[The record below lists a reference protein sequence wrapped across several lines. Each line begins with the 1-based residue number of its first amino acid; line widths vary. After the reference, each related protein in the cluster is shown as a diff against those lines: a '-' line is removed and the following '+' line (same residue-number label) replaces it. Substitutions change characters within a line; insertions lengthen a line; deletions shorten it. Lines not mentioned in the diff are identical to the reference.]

1 MEFIETPAFTRSF
14 SSYLND
20 DEYRGLQN
28 RLAAGPELG
37 DVMPGTGGF
46 RKLRWADPRRGKGR
60 RGGLRVIYYY
70 FPGEQ
75 QIWLMT
81 LYGKDEASDLTAK
94 QRQAL
99 KNAIE
104 IEVRARQA
112 AKLAKQRKPRRQ
124 AMSKRKIFDEM
135 IEGVAAMKSHRE
147 GKITLR
153 TYKIE
158 AAPLPRVDSKL
169 IRDTRKRL
177 HCSRAVFARK
187 LRINERTLEKW
198 EQGRAK
204 PNPQAAALVLLVRRY
219 PDTLERLERVALG

>member
-1 MEFIETPAFTRSF
+1 MEFIEAPAFTRYL

-20 DEYRGLQN
+20 DEYRELQN

-81 LYGKDEASDLTAK
+81 LYDKDEASDLTPK
-94 QRQAL
+94 ERQAL

-104 IEVRARQA
+104 IELRARQVT
-112 AKLAKQRKPRRQ
+112 KVGKQRKPRR
-124 AMSKRKIFDEM
+124 
-135 IEGVAAMKSHRE
+135 
-147 GKITLR
+147 
-153 TYKIE
+153 
-158 AAPLPRVDSKL
+158 
-169 IRDTRKRL
+169 
-177 HCSRAVFARK
+177 
-187 LRINERTLEKW
+187 
-198 EQGRAK
+198 
-204 PNPQAAALVLLVRRY
+204 
-219 PDTLERLERVALG
+219 

>member
-1 MEFIETPAFTRSF
+1 MEFIETPAFTRYF

-20 DEYRGLQN
+20 DEYRELQN

-37 DVMPGTGGF
+37 DLMPGTGGF

-104 IEVRARQA
+104 IELRARQA
-112 AKLAKQRKPRRQ
+112 AKLAKQRKPRR
-124 AMSKRKIFDEM
+124 
-135 IEGVAAMKSHRE
+135 
-147 GKITLR
+147 
-153 TYKIE
+153 
-158 AAPLPRVDSKL
+158 
-169 IRDTRKRL
+169 
-177 HCSRAVFARK
+177 
-187 LRINERTLEKW
+187 
-198 EQGRAK
+198 
-204 PNPQAAALVLLVRRY
+204 
-219 PDTLERLERVALG
+219 

>member
-1 MEFIETPAFTRSF
+1 MEFIETPAFTRYF

-20 DEYRGLQN
+20 DEYRELQN

-104 IEVRARQA
+104 IELRARQA
-112 AKLAKQRKPRRQ
+112 AKLAKQRKPRR
-124 AMSKRKIFDEM
+124 
-135 IEGVAAMKSHRE
+135 
-147 GKITLR
+147 
-153 TYKIE
+153 
-158 AAPLPRVDSKL
+158 
-169 IRDTRKRL
+169 
-177 HCSRAVFARK
+177 
-187 LRINERTLEKW
+187 
-198 EQGRAK
+198 
-204 PNPQAAALVLLVRRY
+204 
-219 PDTLERLERVALG
+219 

>member
-1 MEFIETPAFTRSF
+1 MKTMEFIETPAFTRYF

-20 DEYRGLQN
+20 DEYRELQN

-37 DVMPGTGGF
+37 DLMPGTGGF

-104 IEVRARQA
+104 IELRARQA
-112 AKLAKQRKPRRQ
+112 AKLAKQRKPRR
-124 AMSKRKIFDEM
+124 
-135 IEGVAAMKSHRE
+135 
-147 GKITLR
+147 
-153 TYKIE
+153 
-158 AAPLPRVDSKL
+158 
-169 IRDTRKRL
+169 
-177 HCSRAVFARK
+177 
-187 LRINERTLEKW
+187 
-198 EQGRAK
+198 
-204 PNPQAAALVLLVRRY
+204 
-219 PDTLERLERVALG
+219 

>member
-1 MEFIETPAFTRSF
+1 MEFIETPAFTRYF

-20 DEYRGLQN
+20 DEYRELQI
-28 RLAAGPELG
+28 RLAVGPELG

-104 IEVRARQA
+104 IELRARQA
-112 AKLAKQRKPRRQ
+112 AKLAKQRKPRR
-124 AMSKRKIFDEM
+124 
-135 IEGVAAMKSHRE
+135 
-147 GKITLR
+147 
-153 TYKIE
+153 
-158 AAPLPRVDSKL
+158 
-169 IRDTRKRL
+169 
-177 HCSRAVFARK
+177 
-187 LRINERTLEKW
+187 
-198 EQGRAK
+198 
-204 PNPQAAALVLLVRRY
+204 
-219 PDTLERLERVALG
+219 